1 MEWKIRNF
9 KSIDEASINLDTSK
23 NTIIAG
29 PNSSGKSSIIQSILL
44 AAQSLPHNIELNG
57 HLFSFGDPSDVIKD
71 GTDEIIMGH
80 TTEYKAPRRRKEP
93 VYKIDSTLR
102 LKEISSGLRG
112 SYLGVSGIELSVN
125 SNHLIS
131 STNFNVSRIPRR
143 HKEVFER
150 ISDIHGRHLKFIPVE
165 KEEDGFTGYIAF
177 NGFEAVA
184 FGYIPSST
192 ISDESRYHDLLK
204 KKIVKFLRDDYES
217 MKEYISQGKN
227 PDEWS
232 SRFIDLDRPRDTF
245 YRNRGRFIDFLDKE
259 MSEGNGKPGFLDQE
273 NEFLTLGALYKK
285 FCDEKSSSQ
294 KEVFEYIAEKYLNRG
309 IGAHFSLVPPRPE
322 YVGRPFMYGSF
333 YDENLSNII
342 VYNKYSKKYDSI
354 LESLAAYNVSLNHLR
369 DNVKYLGP
377 VRNSPKAYYERSNN
391 TYNRKNSPIG
401 INGEYIA
408 EYLDGITRRNG
419 FKVKYSDSSGN
430 ILEESI
436 DKAINK
442 WVKYVG
448 IGENVKVRNIS
459 KIGYS
464 LTLEVKGRER
474 DLTSVGVGVSQAL
487 PVIVALLTCE
497 PGDIFLVEQ
506 PELHLHP
513 DAQARL
519 ADFLITARPDVCVV
533 AETHSDSILTR
544 IRRRIIEA
552 KKENNKSITNK
563 NIDIIFVSP
572 VDNGSRGEMIEMSE
586 FGKLD
591 RWPDGFLNGTIDDVR
606 IIFSTERAIL
616 NAKNLEGKE

>member
-23 NTIIAG
+23 NAIIAG

-44 AAQSLPHNIELNG
+44 AAQSSQHNIELNG
-57 HLFSFGDPSDVIKD
+57 HLFSFGDPMDVIKD

-80 TTEYKAPRRRKEP
+80 TTEYVPTRRRG
-93 VYKIDSTLR
+93 VSCKIDSALR
-102 LKEISSGLRG
+102 LKEVSSGLRG

-131 STNFNVSRIPRR
+131 SAGLKDSRIPSR
-143 HKEVFER
+143 HKSIFEK
-150 ISDIHGRHLKFIPVE
+150 INDIHGRRLQFVPIE
-165 KEEDGFTGYIAF
+165 KEKDGFTGYIAF
-177 NGFEAVA
+177 SGFEAVA
-184 FGYIPSST
+184 FGYISS
-192 ISDESRYHDLLK
+192 SKKNDESEYRRLLK
-204 KKIVKFLRDDYES
+204 TKFIRFLREDYDS
-217 MKEYISQGKN
+217 MKSYIS
-227 PDEWS
+227 PDRNLEEQKWQFS
-232 SRFIDLDRPRDTF
+232 YLDRPRGSF
-245 YRNRGRFIDFLDKE
+245 YSYRDRFINLLDKE
-259 MSEGNGKPGFLDQE
+259 MSEGGNKPSFLDQE
-273 NEFLTLGALYKK
+273 NQYSTLGALYKK
-285 FCDEKSSSQ
+285 FSEENSSSRR
-294 KEVFEYIAEKYLNRG
+294 EVFEYIAEKYSNRG
-309 IGAHFSLVPPRPE
+309 RGAHFLIVHPRSE
-322 YVGRPFMYGSF
+322 YASRTRMYNSY
-333 YDENLSNII
+333 YDDNLSNDII
-342 VYNKYSKKYDSI
+342 YNKYFKKYDSI
-354 LESLAAYNVSLNHLR
+354 LEALSVYNASLEHLR

-408 EYLDGITRRNG
+408 EYIDGIGRRDG
-419 FKVKYSDSSGN
+419 FKIQYTDPEGKMQKET
-430 ILEESI
+430 IHQAI
-436 DKAINK
+436 DK

-448 IGENVKVRNIS
+448 IGENLKVSNIS

-533 AETHSDSILTR
+533 AETHSDSILAR
-544 IRRRIIEA
+544 IRRRVIENR
-552 KKENNKSITNK
+552 KNGNNGVTNK
-563 NIDIIFVSP
+563 NIDIVFVKP
-572 VDNGSRGEMIEMSE
+572 TDNGSVGESIEMSDL
-586 FGKLD
+586 GKLD
-591 RWPDGFLNGTIDDVR
+591 RWPEGFLNGTIEDTRV
-606 IIFSTERAIL
+606 IFNTERSIR
-616 NAKNLEGKE
+616 KENKE

>member
-1 MEWKIRNF
+1 M
-9 KSIDEASINLDTSK
+9 
-23 NTIIAG
+23 
-29 PNSSGKSSIIQSILL
+29 
-44 AAQSLPHNIELNG
+44 
-57 HLFSFGDPSDVIKD
+57 V
-71 GTDEIIMGH
+71 
-80 TTEYKAPRRRKEP
+80 
-93 VYKIDSTLR
+93 
-102 LKEISSGLRG
+102 
-112 SYLGVSGIELSVN
+112 
-125 SNHLIS
+125 
-131 STNFNVSRIPRR
+131 
-143 HKEVFER
+143 
-150 ISDIHGRHLKFIPVE
+150 
-165 KEEDGFTGYIAF
+165 
-177 NGFEAVA
+177 
-184 FGYIPSST
+184 
-192 ISDESRYHDLLK
+192 
-204 KKIVKFLRDDYES
+204 
-217 MKEYISQGKN
+217 
-227 PDEWS
+227 
-232 SRFIDLDRPRDTF
+232 
-245 YRNRGRFIDFLDKE
+245 
-259 MSEGNGKPGFLDQE
+259 
-273 NEFLTLGALYKK
+273 
-285 FCDEKSSSQ
+285 
-294 KEVFEYIAEKYLNRG
+294 
-309 IGAHFSLVPPRPE
+309 HF
-322 YVGRPFMYGSF
+322 MTK
-333 YDENLSNII
+333 NLSNII

-354 LESLAAYNVSLNHLR
+354 LESLSSYNASLEHLR
-369 DNVKYLGP
+369 NKVKYLGP

-419 FKVKYSDSSGN
+419 FKVRYYDFSGN

-448 IGENVKVRNIS
+448 IGENLKVSNIS

-572 VDNGSRGEMIEMSE
+572 VNNGSRGEVIEMSE
-586 FGKLD
+586 FGKLN

-606 IIFSTERAIL
+606 IIVSTERAIL
-616 NAKNLEGKE
+616 DAKNLEGKEQI